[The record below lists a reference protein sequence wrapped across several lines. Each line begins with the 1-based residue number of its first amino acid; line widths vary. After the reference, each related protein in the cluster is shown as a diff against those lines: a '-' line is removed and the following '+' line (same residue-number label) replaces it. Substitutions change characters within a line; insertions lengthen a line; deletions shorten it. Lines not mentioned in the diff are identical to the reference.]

1 MQLHHRVICCLAKGQ
16 AISAREIHYR
26 PGNTQLSMATADGLE
41 PILGFSIPAFVCL
54 HKNSGMRELLEMTTG
69 GPVALGD

>member
-1 MQLHHRVICCLAKGQ
+1 
-16 AISAREIHYR
+16 
-26 PGNTQLSMATADGLE
+26 MATADGLE